1 LGWRLS
7 TSLLLGLQKK
17 VLACECGRPLDFNL
31 DPRGANEK
39 HTQCNGDPKLKEM
52 SAELEALININTALQ
67 HGEHAEA
74 AQHRNSYKQPEKY
87 KTMQNI
93 TEQRLLGS

>member
-1 LGWRLS
+1 MKNIPS
-7 TSLLLGLQKK
+7 ATATQSSKK
-17 VLACECGRPLDFNL
+17 
-31 DPRGANEK
+31 
-39 HTQCNGDPKLKEM
+39 
-52 SAELEALININTALQ
+52 SAELEALININPALQ